1 MNRLKQWMDTAS
13 GTEQEEMA
21 RRAGTSR
28 QYLYK
33 LAAPT
38 SRLYAREAR
47 PELAAS
53 IEAATAVMHRESKGR
68 LPRVYRTDLN
78 SACRGCAFAAKCLGN
93 AIVPGEFQVIN
104 DGDEGN
110 SAD

>member
-1 MNRLKQWMDTAS
+1 MNRLKQWMDAAS
-13 GTEQEEMA
+13 GPEQEELA
-21 RRAGTSR
+21 RRAATSR
-28 QYLYK
+28 QYLYR
-33 LAAPT
+33 LAAPGDL
-38 SRLYAREAR
+38 LYAREAR
-47 PELAAS
+47 PALAAA
-53 IEAATAVMHRESKGR
+53 IEEATALMHRESKGR

-93 AIVPGEFQVIN
+93 AIVPAEFKVIN